1 MRNFRELRV
10 WRDSVDYATL
20 VYQIT
25 KHFPADEQYG
35 LTRQVRRSVVSI
47 PSNIAEGCSRSSNK
61 DFCHF
66 LEIALGSAYEAETQQ
81 IIANRIE
88 LLSGDKLEECVAT
101 IQRLQKP
108 ITTLIT
114 KTRSKS

>member
-10 WRDSVDYATL
+10 WRDSIDFAAL

-25 KHFPADEQYG
+25 KYFPAVEQFG

-47 PSNIAEGCSRSSNK
+47 SSNIAEGCSRSSDK

-66 LEIALGSAYEAETQQ
+66 LEIALGSAYEAETQL
-81 IIANRIE
+81 IIANRTE
-88 LLSGDKLEECVAT
+88 LLDTDKLDECVESL
-101 IQRLQKP
+101 QRLQRQL
-108 ITTLIT
+108 TALIN
-114 KTRSKS
+114 KTRIKG